1 MIISLLKSRRFLP
14 LFLTQ
19 FFGAFNDN
27 VFKNAVIFL
36 ITFDLF
42 TEDEDGAKFLVTL
55 GALLFILPF
64 FIFSSIAGQLAE
76 SKEKSSLIRVIKF
89 VEIILML
96 FASLAFLTNSIILMM
111 VMIFFISMQSS
122 FFGPLKYS
130 ILPSHLTETELVA
143 GNGLINMASLLAI
156 LLGTITGG
164 VFILLPNGGEVISII
179 LVLIA
184 CSGFLASVFIPRAKA
199 SEPNLKITKNIFKET
214 TNILRYTISHRAISA
229 PSLAIGWFWFL
240 GASFLTQLPIF
251 VKQHLAYN
259 QDVVVLFL
267 VGFSVGISVG
277 SLICSKLL
285 NNQVSLILTR
295 WAAIGV
301 AFFGIVFAIL
311 SLQIDVSGS
320 HKHQNLSSDTAT
332 MMGAI
337 DSVANIAKTE
347 QMGKIEEIE
356 EMGKIQKTQN
366 TDGLKDM
373 AMFVSSG
380 IMWVIFAS
388 QFLMAIFGGIFIV
401 PLYSYIQSKVA
412 KTHKARVIASLNV
425 INSMFMVAS
434 AIFIAVMLGLG
445 FSIISIFL
453 LISFATGAIGII
465 FHYYQEK
472 HLIKGKNT

>member
-19 FFGAFNDN
+19 FLGAFNDN

-42 TEDEDGAKFLVTL
+42 MDDEDGAKFLVTL

-76 SKEKSSLIRVIKF
+76 SKEKSSLIRIIKF
-89 VEIILML
+89 IEVILMF
-96 FASLAFLTNSIILMM
+96 FAPLAFLTNSIILMM

-130 ILPSHLTETELVA
+130 ILPSHLTEKELVA

-164 VFILLPNGGEVISII
+164 VFILSPNGVWVISII
-179 LVLIA
+179 LVLMA
-184 CSGFLASVFIPRAKA
+184 CFGFLASVFIPKAKA

-277 SLICSKLL
+277 SLVCGKLL
-285 NNQVSLILTR
+285 NNKVSLILTR

-311 SLQIDVSGS
+311 SSQIDVSGS

-347 QMGKIEEIE
+347 QMEKIEE
-356 EMGKIQKTQN
+356 MVKIKKTQN

-380 IMWVIFAS
+380 IMWMIFAS
-388 QFLMAIFGGIFIV
+388 QFLMSIFGGIFIV

-434 AIFIAVMLGLG
+434 AIFIAVMLSLG
-445 FSIISIFL
+445 FSIINMFF
-453 LISFATGAIGII
+453 LISVATGAIGIV
-465 FHYYQEK
+465 FHYYQERY
-472 HLIKGKNT
+472 LIKGKNTSK